1 MKLSFFEIE
10 KKGEIFMEQ
19 TTIAAISTPH
29 AMGGIGIVR
38 LSGPDARE
46 IASRVFTPKSSRKTL
61 KSAPGYTAIYGR
73 VHEGKRELDDAIA
86 LVFSAPKSYTGED
99 VVELSCH
106 GGLYLM
112 QRVLRAVLDAG
123 AVPAQAGEFTK
134 RAFLNGKLSLTQA
147 EGVMDLIASQ
157 GEQAARAALSAR
169 DGALFERIKQ
179 VKQSLLT
186 LSGHLSAWIDFPE
199 EDVPELSDQEL
210 SQTLCQAVDEL
221 ETLLSSYDVGQLI
234 KNGVET
240 AIVGRPNVGKSTLM
254 NLLSGREKSIVTNIP
269 GTTRD
274 IVEDSVNIGDVVLH
288 LYDTAGI
295 RRTDDPVEQ
304 VGVERAK
311 GKIETAQL
319 VLALFDSSRELSEE
333 DKELIDTIQGRPCIA
348 VVNKNDL
355 EQKMDLSYLQEHF
368 SHIISISAYQKTGVD
383 QLSACIHEVL
393 GMMDLDT
400 SAGILANERQ
410 RGCAKQ
416 ALDAL
421 QEAQQA
427 YQMGITLDAVGVEVQ
442 SALEALMELTGEQV
456 SESVIDEVFSKFCV
470 GK

>member
-1 MKLSFFEIE
+1 MKLSFFEIRE
-10 KKGEIFMEQ
+10 KEEFVMEQ

-38 LSGPDARE
+38 LSGPDARA
-46 IASRVFTPKSSRKTL
+46 IAARVFIPKSSRKTL
-61 KSAPGYTAIYGR
+61 KDVPGYTALYGR
-73 VHEGKRELDDAIA
+73 VQEDGQELDDAIA

-169 DGALFERIKQ
+169 DGALFQRIER
-179 VKQSLLT
+179 VKQDLLA

-199 EDVPELSDQEL
+199 EDVPELSEQEL
-210 SQTLCQAVDEL
+210 SGTLCKSAGEL
-221 ETLLSSYDVGQLI
+221 EDLLASYDAGQLM

-254 NLLSGREKSIVTNIP
+254 NLLSGREKSIVTDIP

-274 IVEDSVNIGDVVLH
+274 IVENSVHLGDVILH

-295 RRTDDPVEQ
+295 RQTDDPVEQ
-304 VGVERAK
+304 AGVQRAK
-311 GKIETAQL
+311 DKIETAQL
-319 VLALFDSSRELSEE
+319 ILALFDSSQELSEE
-333 DKELIDTIQGRPCIA
+333 DRELVCSMQGRPCIA
-348 VVNKNDL
+348 VVNKSDL
-355 EQKMDLSYLQEHF
+355 EQKMDFSYLQEHF
-368 SHIISISAYQKTGVD
+368 ENLVSISAYQKTGVE
-383 QLSACIHEVL
+383 QLTECVHRVL
-393 GMMDLDT
+393 GMINLDT
-400 SAGILANERQ
+400 SSGILANERQ
-410 RGCAKQ
+410 RDCAKR

-421 QEAQQA
+421 REAKDA
-427 YQMGITLDAVGVEVQ
+427 HRMGITLDAVGVEVQ
-442 SALEALMELTGEQV
+442 SALEALMELTGEQA
-456 SESVIDEVFSKFCV
+456 SERVIDEVFSKFCV

>member
-1 MKLSFFEIE
+1 MKLSFFEIRE
-10 KKGEIFMEQ
+10 KEEFVMEQ

-38 LSGPDARE
+38 LSGPDARA
-46 IASRVFTPKSSRKTL
+46 IAARVFIPKSSRKTL
-61 KSAPGYTAIYGR
+61 KDVPGYTALYGR
-73 VHEGKRELDDAIA
+73 VQEDGQELDDAIA

-169 DGALFERIKQ
+169 DGALFQRIEQ
-179 VKQSLLT
+179 VKQDLLA

-199 EDVPELSDQEL
+199 EDVPELSEQEL
-210 SQTLCQAVDEL
+210 SGTLCKSAGEL
-221 ETLLSSYDVGQLI
+221 EDLLASYDAGQLM

-254 NLLSGREKSIVTNIP
+254 NLLSGREKSIVTDIP

-274 IVEDSVNIGDVVLH
+274 IVENSVHLGDVILH

-295 RRTDDPVEQ
+295 RQTDDPVEQ
-304 VGVERAK
+304 AGVQRAK
-311 GKIETAQL
+311 DKIETAQL
-319 VLALFDSSRELSEE
+319 ILALFDSSQELSEE
-333 DKELIDTIQGRPCIA
+333 DRELVCSMQGRPCIA
-348 VVNKNDL
+348 VVNKSDL
-355 EQKMDLSYLQEHF
+355 EQKMDFSYLQEHF
-368 SHIISISAYQKTGVD
+368 ENLVSISAYQKTGVE
-383 QLSACIHEVL
+383 QLTECVHRVL
-393 GMMDLDT
+393 GMINLDT
-400 SAGILANERQ
+400 SSGILANERQ
-410 RGCAKQ
+410 RDCAKR

-421 QEAQQA
+421 REAKDA
-427 YQMGITLDAVGVEVQ
+427 HRMGITLDAVGVEVQ
-442 SALEALMELTGEQV
+442 SALEALMELTGEQA
-456 SESVIDEVFSKFCV
+456 SERVIDEVFSKFCV

>member
-1 MKLSFFEIE
+1 
-10 KKGEIFMEQ
+10 MEQ

-38 LSGPDARE
+38 LSGPDARA
-46 IASRVFTPKSSRKTL
+46 IAARVFIPKSSRKTL
-61 KSAPGYTAIYGR
+61 KDVPGYTALYGR
-73 VHEGKRELDDAIA
+73 VQEDGQELDDAIA

-169 DGALFERIKQ
+169 DGALFQRIEQ
-179 VKQSLLT
+179 VKQDLLA

-199 EDVPELSDQEL
+199 EDVPELSEQEL
-210 SQTLCQAVDEL
+210 SGTLCKSAGEL
-221 ETLLSSYDVGQLI
+221 EDLLASYDAGQLM

-254 NLLSGREKSIVTNIP
+254 NLLSGREKSIVTDIP

-274 IVEDSVNIGDVVLH
+274 IVENSVHLGDVILH

-295 RRTDDPVEQ
+295 RQTDDPVEQ
-304 VGVERAK
+304 AGVQRAK
-311 GKIETAQL
+311 DKIETAQL
-319 VLALFDSSRELSEE
+319 ILALFDSSQELSEE
-333 DKELIDTIQGRPCIA
+333 DRELVCSMQGRPCIA
-348 VVNKNDL
+348 VVNKSDL
-355 EQKMDLSYLQEHF
+355 EQKMDFSYLQEHF
-368 SHIISISAYQKTGVD
+368 ENLVSISAYQKTGVE
-383 QLSACIHEVL
+383 QLTECVHRVL
-393 GMMDLDT
+393 GMINLDT
-400 SAGILANERQ
+400 SSGILANERQ
-410 RGCAKQ
+410 RDCAKR

-421 QEAQQA
+421 REAKDA
-427 YQMGITLDAVGVEVQ
+427 HRMGITLDAVGVEVQ
-442 SALEALMELTGEQV
+442 SALEALMELTGEQA
-456 SESVIDEVFSKFCV
+456 SERVIDEVFSKFCV

>member
-1 MKLSFFEIE
+1 
-10 KKGEIFMEQ
+10 MEQ

-29 AMGGIGIVR
+29 AIGGIGIVR
-38 LSGPDARE
+38 LSGPDARK
-46 IASRVFTPKSSRKTL
+46 IASSVFIPKSSRKTL
-61 KSAPGYTAIYGR
+61 KDAPGYTALYGR
-73 VHEGKRELDDAIA
+73 VHEGGQDLDEAIA

-112 QRVLRAVLDAG
+112 RRVLRAVLDAG

-134 RAFLNGKLSLTQA
+134 RAFLNGKLSRTQA

-169 DGALFERIKQ
+169 DGALFRRIGQ
-179 VKQSLLT
+179 VKEDLLA

-199 EDVPELSDQEL
+199 EDVPELSGQEL
-210 SQTLCQAVDEL
+210 SRTLSRAAGEL
-221 ETLLSSYDVGQLI
+221 ESLLASYDAGQLM

-254 NLLSGREKSIVTNIP
+254 NLLSGREKSIVTDIP

-295 RRTDDPVEQ
+295 RRTEDPVEQ
-304 VGVERAK
+304 VGVQRAK
-311 GKIETAQL
+311 SKIETAQL
-319 VLALFDSSRELSEE
+319 VLALFDSSQKLSEE
-333 DKELIDTIQGRPCIA
+333 DQELVCSMQGRPCIA
-348 VVNKNDL
+348 VINKNDL
-355 EQKMDLSYLQEHF
+355 ESKIDLSYLKEHF
-368 SHIISISAYQKTGVD
+368 SDIVSISAYQKTGVD
-383 QLSACIHEVL
+383 QLGSCIHEVL
-393 GMMDLDT
+393 GMMKLDT
-400 SAGILANERQ
+400 SSGILANERQ
-410 RGCAKQ
+410 RGCARR

-421 QEAQQA
+421 EEAKQA
-427 YQMGITLDAVGVEVQ
+427 YEFGITLDAVGVEVQ
-442 SALEALMELTGEQV
+442 SALDALMELTGEQA
-456 SESVIDEVFSKFCV
+456 SERVIDEVFSKFCV

>member
-1 MKLSFFEIE
+1 
-10 KKGEIFMEQ
+10 MEQ

-38 LSGPDARE
+38 ISGPQARI
-46 IASRVFTPKSSRKTL
+46 IASRVFSPKSSRKDL
-61 KSAPGYTAIYGR
+61 MSAAGYTALFGR
-73 VHEGKRELDDAIA
+73 VHEQGQELDDAIA

-112 QRVLRAVLDAG
+112 QRVLRAVIDAG

-169 DGALFERIKQ
+169 DGALFERING
-179 VKQSLLT
+179 VKELLIE

-199 EDVPELSDQEL
+199 EDVPELSEQEL
-210 SQTLCQAVDEL
+210 SQTLSHAVGEL
-221 ETLLSSYDVGQLI
+221 DALLSSYDVGQMM

-254 NLLSGREKSIVTNIP
+254 NLLSGREKSIVTDIP

-274 IVEDSVNIGDVVLH
+274 IVEDSVNIGDVILH

-319 VLALFDSSRELSEE
+319 ILALFDSSRELSEE
-333 DKELIDTIQGRPCIA
+333 DRELMISMQGRPCIA
-348 VVNKNDL
+348 VINKTDLQSKIDMNDL
-355 EQKMDLSYLQEHF
+355 QKHF
-368 SHIISISAYQKTGVD
+368 PHLVSISAYQKTG
-383 QLSACIHEVL
+383 LEELTECIHQVL
-393 GMMDLDT
+393 GMMDLDPT
-400 SAGILANERQ
+400 SGILANERQ
-410 RGCAKQ
+410 RNCAKR

-421 QEAQQA
+421 KEAQQA
-427 YQMGITLDAVGVEVQ
+427 HAFGITLDAVGVEVQ
-442 SALEALMELTGEQV
+442 SALEALMELTGEQA
-456 SESVIDEVFSKFCV
+456 SERVVDEVFSKFCV